1 MGILFG
7 EKPEGMAVTT
17 KDILRARRDCI
28 IQLFAHHGA
37 HNVGA
42 HNVRVLGSVVRWEAG
57 PTSDIDFH

>member
-37 HNVGA
+37 HNL
-42 HNVRVLGSVVRWEAG
+42 RVLGSVVRWEAG